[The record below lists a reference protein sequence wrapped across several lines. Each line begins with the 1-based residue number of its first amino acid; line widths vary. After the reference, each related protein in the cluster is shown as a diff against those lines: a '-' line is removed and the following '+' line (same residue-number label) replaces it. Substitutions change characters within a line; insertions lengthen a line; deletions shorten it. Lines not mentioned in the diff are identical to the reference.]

1 MLTKQIFQNVY
12 YMMPTIIHKMNM
24 NPDEE
29 RARQSYLFEKAWAD
43 LSNLTPEEYVEFINI
58 DPAELG
64 LLALTHTD
72 EPVDE
77 TLNRLLK
84 GEWGKK
90 K

>member
-1 MLTKQIFQNVY
+1 MTGPF
-12 YMMPTIIHKMNM
+12 IHKINM

-29 RARQSYLFEKAWAD
+29 RARQSYLFKKAWAD
-43 LSNLTPEEYVEFINI
+43 LSSLTPEEYVEFINI

-64 LLALTHTD
+64 ILALTHTD

>member
-1 MLTKQIFQNVY
+1 MHA
-12 YMMPTIIHKMNM
+12 IIHKMNL

-29 RARQSYLFEKAWAD
+29 KARHSYLFRKAWAD
-43 LSNLTPEEYVEFINI
+43 LSNLTPEEYLESINI

-84 GEWGKK
+84 GKWGKK

>member
-1 MLTKQIFQNVY
+1 
-12 YMMPTIIHKMNM
+12 MMPTLIHKMNM
-24 NPDEE
+24 NPDKE
-29 RARQSYLFEKAWAD
+29 RARQSYLFKKAWAD
-43 LSNLTPEEYVEFINI
+43 LSSLTPEEYVEFINI

>member
-1 MLTKQIFQNVY
+1 M
-12 YMMPTIIHKMNM
+12 KMNS
-24 NPDEE
+24 DEE
-29 RARQSYLFEKAWAD
+29 RARQSYLFKKAWAD
-43 LSNLTPEEYVEFINI
+43 LSSLTPEEYVEFISI

-64 LLALTHTD
+64 ILALTYTD

>member
-1 MLTKQIFQNVY
+1 MST
-12 YMMPTIIHKMNM
+12 
-24 NPDEE
+24 DEE
-29 RARQSYLFEKAWAD
+29 RARQSYLFEEAWAD
-43 LSNLTPEEYVEFINI
+43 LSSLTPEEYVEFICI

-64 LLALTHTD
+64 VLALTYSD
-72 EPVDE
+72 EPIEE

>member
-1 MLTKQIFQNVY
+1 
-12 YMMPTIIHKMNM
+12 MNM
-24 NPDEE
+24 NQDEKK
-29 RARQSYLFEKAWAD
+29 ARQSYLFKKAWAD
-43 LSNLTPEEYVEFINI
+43 LSSLTPGEYVEFINI

>member
-1 MLTKQIFQNVY
+1 MMLA
-12 YMMPTIIHKMNM
+12 IIHKMNTK
-24 NPDEE
+24 PDEE
-29 RARQSYLFEKAWAD
+29 RARQSYLFKKAWAD
-43 LSNLTPEEYVEFINI
+43 LSSLTPEEYVDFINI

-72 EPVDE
+72 EPVEE
-77 TLNRLLK
+77 TLKRLLK

>member
-1 MLTKQIFQNVY
+1 
-12 YMMPTIIHKMNM
+12 MNM
-24 NPDEE
+24 NPGEE
-29 RARQSYLFEKAWAD
+29 RARQSYLFKKAWAD
-43 LSNLTPEEYVEFINI
+43 LSSLTPEEYVEFISV

-64 LLALTHTD
+64 LLALTYTG

>member
-1 MLTKQIFQNVY
+1 
-12 YMMPTIIHKMNM
+12 MMPTIIHKMNM

-29 RARQSYLFEKAWAD
+29 RARQSYLFKKAWAD
-43 LSNLTPEEYVEFINI
+43 LSSLTPEEYVEFINI

-64 LLALTHTD
+64 LLALTYTD